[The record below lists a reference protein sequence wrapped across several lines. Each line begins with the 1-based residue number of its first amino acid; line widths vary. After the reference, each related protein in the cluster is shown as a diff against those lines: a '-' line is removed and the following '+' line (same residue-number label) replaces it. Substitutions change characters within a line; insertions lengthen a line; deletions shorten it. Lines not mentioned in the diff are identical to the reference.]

1 MEKNQI
7 VILKD
12 RGFISVS
19 GKDADNFLQNII
31 TNDIKKVSKTN
42 TIFSGILT
50 PQGKY
55 LFEFFIAKSG
65 NSFLLD
71 CDNKNCKEI
80 IEFLQK
86 YKLQAKVEIKDLSSK
101 FVVGIISPEKFKEIN
116 KIENKNTNTISYR
129 ETQIFVDPRNAKLG
143 FRMISSIEKLYLTI
157 KKLNLK
163 IIETQVYINKAYNL
177 GIPILGVENLKE
189 KLFGLEANFEDFN
202 ALDFKKGCYIGQEN
216 TARMKLKNK
225 IRKRLFAIKSSREL
239 KIGSSIK
246 FENVEVGKV
255 LIDKPFPFALV
266 NLYNIKIKDL
276 LEKGVFINN
285 EKIEIL
291 NIKKNSI

>member
-1 MEKNQI
+1 MEKDQI

-12 RGFISVS
+12 RGLIFVS
-19 GKDADNFLQNII
+19 GSDADSFLQNII

-42 TIFSGILT
+42 TIFSGIFT

-55 LFEFFIAKSG
+55 LFEFFITKSG

-71 CDNKNCKEI
+71 CDSKNCKEI
-80 IEFLQK
+80 IELLFK
-86 YKLQAKVEIKDLSSK
+86 YKIQAKVEIKDLSSK
-101 FVVGIISPEKFKEIN
+101 FAVAIISTKKLNEIQ

-129 ETQIFVDPRNAKLG
+129 EAQIFVDPRNDELG
-143 FRMISSIEKLYLTI
+143 CRVISPIEKLYLTI

-163 IIETQVYINKAYNL
+163 IIETQVYLNKAYNL
-177 GIPILGVENLKE
+177 GIPIQGVENLKE

-225 IRKRLFAIKSSREL
+225 IRKRLFAIKSNMEL
-239 KIGSSIK
+239 KIGDSIK
-246 FENVEVGKV
+246 FENIEVGKV
-255 LIDKPFPFALV
+255 LIDKPFPFALI
-266 NLYNIKIKDL
+266 NLYNIKIEDFLKKGL
-276 LEKGVFINN
+276 LINN

-291 NIKKNSI
+291 NIKKNN

>member
-1 MEKNQI
+1 MEKDQI

-12 RGFISVS
+12 RGLIFVS
-19 GKDADNFLQNII
+19 GSDADSFLQNII

-42 TIFSGILT
+42 TIFSGIFT

-55 LFEFFIAKSG
+55 LFEFFITKSG

-71 CDNKNCKEI
+71 CDSKNCKEI
-80 IEFLQK
+80 IELLFK
-86 YKLQAKVEIKDLSSK
+86 YKIQAKVEIKDLSSK
-101 FVVGIISPEKFKEIN
+101 FAVAIISTKKLNEIQ

-129 ETQIFVDPRNAKLG
+129 EAQIFVDPRNDELG
-143 FRMISSIEKLYLTI
+143 CRVISPIEKLYLTI

-163 IIETQVYINKAYNL
+163 IIETQVYLNKAYNL
-177 GIPILGVENLKE
+177 GIPIQGVENLKE

-225 IRKRLFAIKSSREL
+225 IRKRLFAIKSNIDL
-239 KIGSSIK
+239 KIGNSVK
-246 FENVEVGKV
+246 FENIEVGKV
-255 LIDKPFPFALV
+255 LIDKPFPFALI
-266 NLYNIKIKDL
+266 NLYNIKIEDFLKKGL
-276 LEKGVFINN
+276 LINN

-291 NIKKNSI
+291 NIKKNN

>member
-1 MEKNQI
+1 MEKDQI

-12 RGFISVS
+12 RGLIFVS
-19 GKDADNFLQNII
+19 GSDADSFLQNII

-42 TIFSGILT
+42 TIFSGIFT

-55 LFEFFIAKSG
+55 LFEFFITKSG

-71 CDNKNCKEI
+71 CDSKNCKEI
-80 IEFLQK
+80 IELLFK
-86 YKLQAKVEIKDLSSK
+86 YKIQAKVEIKDLSSK
-101 FVVGIISPEKFKEIN
+101 FAVAIISTKKLNEIQ

-129 ETQIFVDPRNAKLG
+129 EAQIFVDPRNDELG
-143 FRMISSIEKLYLTI
+143 CRVVSPIEKLYLTI

-163 IIETQVYINKAYNL
+163 IIETQVYLNKAYNL
-177 GIPILGVENLKE
+177 GIPIQGVENLKE

-225 IRKRLFAIKSSREL
+225 IRKRLFAIKSNMEL
-239 KIGSSIK
+239 KIGDSIK
-246 FENVEVGKV
+246 FENIEVGKV
-255 LIDKPFPFALV
+255 LIDKPFPFALI
-266 NLYNIKIKDL
+266 NLYNIKIEDFLKKGL
-276 LEKGVFINN
+276 LINN

-291 NIKKNSI
+291 NIKKNN

>member
-1 MEKNQI
+1 MEKDQI

-12 RGFISVS
+12 RGLIFVS
-19 GKDADNFLQNII
+19 GNDADSFLQNII

-42 TIFSGILT
+42 TIFSGIFT

-55 LFEFFIAKSG
+55 LFEFFITKSG

-71 CDNKNCKEI
+71 CDSKNCKEI
-80 IEFLQK
+80 IELLFK
-86 YKLQAKVEIKDLSSK
+86 YKIQAKVKIKDLSSK
-101 FVVGIISPEKFKEIN
+101 FAVAIISTKKLNEIQ

-129 ETQIFVDPRNAKLG
+129 EAQIFVDPRNDELG
-143 FRMISSIEKLYLTI
+143 CRVISPIEKLYLTI

-163 IIETQVYINKAYNL
+163 IIETQVYLNKAYNL
-177 GIPILGVENLKE
+177 GIPIQGVENLKE

-225 IRKRLFAIKSSREL
+225 IRKRLFAIKSNMEL
-239 KIGSSIK
+239 KIGDSIK
-246 FENVEVGKV
+246 FENIEVGKV
-255 LIDKPFPFALV
+255 LIDKPFPFALI
-266 NLYNIKIKDL
+266 NLYNIKIEDFLKKGL
-276 LEKGVFINN
+276 LINN

-291 NIKKNSI
+291 NIKKNN

>member
-1 MEKNQI
+1 MEQDQI

-12 RGFISVS
+12 RGLIFVS
-19 GKDADNFLQNII
+19 GSDADSFLQNII

-42 TIFSGILT
+42 TIFSGIFT

-55 LFEFFIAKSG
+55 LFEFFITKSG

-71 CDNKNCKEI
+71 CDSKNCKEI
-80 IEFLQK
+80 IELLFK
-86 YKLQAKVEIKDLSSK
+86 YKIQAKVEIKDLSSK
-101 FVVGIISPEKFKEIN
+101 FAVAIISTKKLNEIQ

-129 ETQIFVDPRNAKLG
+129 EAQIFVDPRNDELG
-143 FRMISSIEKLYLTI
+143 CRVISPIEKLYLTI

-163 IIETQVYINKAYNL
+163 IIETQVYLNKAYNL
-177 GIPILGVENLKE
+177 GIPIQGVENLKE

-225 IRKRLFAIKSSREL
+225 IRKRLFAIKSNMEL
-239 KIGSSIK
+239 KIGDSIK
-246 FENVEVGKV
+246 FENIEVGKV
-255 LIDKPFPFALV
+255 LIDKPFPFALI
-266 NLYNIKIKDL
+266 NLYNIKIEDFLKKGL
-276 LEKGVFINN
+276 LINN

-291 NIKKNSI
+291 NIKKNN

>member
-1 MEKNQI
+1 MEKDQI

-12 RGFISVS
+12 RGLIFVS
-19 GKDADNFLQNII
+19 GNDADSFLQNII

-42 TIFSGILT
+42 TIFSGIFT

-55 LFEFFIAKSG
+55 LFEFFITKSG

-71 CDNKNCKEI
+71 CDSKNCKEI
-80 IEFLQK
+80 IELLFK
-86 YKLQAKVEIKDLSSK
+86 YKIQAKVEIKDLSSK
-101 FVVGIISPEKFKEIN
+101 FAVAIISTKKLNEIQ

-129 ETQIFVDPRNAKLG
+129 EAQIFVDPRNDELG
-143 FRMISSIEKLYLTI
+143 CRVISPIEKLYLTI

-163 IIETQVYINKAYNL
+163 IIETQVYLNKAYNL
-177 GIPILGVENLKE
+177 GIPIQGVENLKE

-225 IRKRLFAIKSSREL
+225 IRKRLFAIKSNMEL
-239 KIGSSIK
+239 KIGDSIK
-246 FENVEVGKV
+246 FENIEVGKV
-255 LIDKPFPFALV
+255 LIDKPFPFALI
-266 NLYNIKIKDL
+266 NLYNIKIEDFLKKGL
-276 LEKGVFINN
+276 LINN

-291 NIKKNSI
+291 NIKKNN

>member
-1 MEKNQI
+1 MEKDQI

-12 RGFISVS
+12 RGLIFVS
-19 GKDADNFLQNII
+19 GSDADSFLQNII

-42 TIFSGILT
+42 TIFSGIFT

-55 LFEFFIAKSG
+55 LFEFFITKSG

-71 CDNKNCKEI
+71 CDSKNCKEI
-80 IEFLQK
+80 IELLFK
-86 YKLQAKVEIKDLSSK
+86 YKIQAKVEIKDLSSK
-101 FVVGIISPEKFKEIN
+101 FAVAIISTKKLNEIQ

-129 ETQIFVDPRNAKLG
+129 EAQIFVDPRNDELG
-143 FRMISSIEKLYLTI
+143 CRVISPIEKLYLTI

-163 IIETQVYINKAYNL
+163 IIETQVYLNKAYNL
-177 GIPILGVENLKE
+177 GIPIQGVENLKE

-225 IRKRLFAIKSSREL
+225 IRKRLFAIKSNMEL
-239 KIGSSIK
+239 KIGDSIK
-246 FENVEVGKV
+246 FENIEVGKV
-255 LIDKPFPFALV
+255 LIDKPFPFALI
-266 NLYNIKIKDL
+266 NLYNIKIEDFLKKGL
-276 LEKGVFINN
+276 LIND

-291 NIKKNSI
+291 NIKKNN